1 MTAEPLM
8 MHEGKATMSELEE
21 EESVK
26 TITQAFCWRWSE
38 GKELIQVLGKTQVV
52 PSGHILVAR
61 TVFFTLYMDRE
72 GRGRLLEKEGAQVW
86 GTQPILRADTSDCDA
101 TRSAS
106 SSES

>member
-1 MTAEPLM
+1 M

-61 TVFFTLYMDRE
+61 TVFFYIIHGQGGE
-72 GRGRLLEKEGAQVW
+72 GEAPGKRGCPGM
-86 GTQPILRADTSDCDA
+86 GDTA
-101 TRSAS
+101 NF
-106 SSES
+106 ES